1 MNNYMP
7 KNGQSKRNEQIL
19 RKVQSP
25 KTQPEKK
32 VENRNRSISSKAI
45 ELVILKCPANKNPG
59 PMASRMNFAKLFRGF
74 NT

>member
-1 MNNYMP
+1 MP
-7 KNGQSKRNEQIL
+7 KNGQPKRNEQTL

-45 ELVILKCPANKNPG
+45 ELVIKSAQQTKIQDYWLN
-59 PMASRMNFAKLFRGF
+59 SAKLFRGV